1 MLHQQLW
8 SNYAGCNGVERD
20 GGIMSVVRESVIVS
34 WFKLVSTVL
43 DTLELLVYGL
53 NWNTINVIH
62 VL

>member
-8 SNYAGCNGVERD
+8 SNYASCNGVERD

-43 DTLELLVYGL
+43 DTLKLLVYGL

-62 VL
+62 IL